1 MSAIS
6 LVSHHINKE
15 TFTTSE
21 EYCLITKFIQPVV
34 VILFFNILYIMVA
47 ELSLIRWWLDNLAT
61 DSSLHFVCMYVCE
74 ERVTSREMYQ
84 Q

>member
-61 DSSLHFVCMYVCE
+61 DSILLYVCMFVRKE
-74 ERVTSREMYQ
+74 
-84 Q
+84 

>member
-1 MSAIS
+1 MSTIS

-61 DSSLHFVCMYVCE
+61 DSILLYVCMYVCE

-84 Q
+84 K